1 MLQVTQFRPHI
12 EYIVFITS
20 SDENYKPVSPPERT
34 EKRLSDRV
42 VTFTVQGKLYL
53 AKLMLRWH
61 RAV

>member
-1 MLQVTQFRPHI
+1 M

-20 SDENYKPVSPPERT
+20 SDENYKQVSPPERT

-42 VTFTVQGKLYL
+42 VTFTVQAKLYL

-61 RAV
+61 TAV

>member
-1 MLQVTQFRPHI
+1 MLQVTQFRPHM

-20 SDENYKPVSPPERT
+20 SDENYKQVSPPERT

-42 VTFTVQGKLYL
+42 VTFTVQAKLYL

-61 RAV
+61 TAV